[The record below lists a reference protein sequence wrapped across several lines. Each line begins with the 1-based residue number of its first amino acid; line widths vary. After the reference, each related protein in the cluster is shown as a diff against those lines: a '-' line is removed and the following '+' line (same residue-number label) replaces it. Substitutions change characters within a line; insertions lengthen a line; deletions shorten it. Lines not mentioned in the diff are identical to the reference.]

1 MPTRTDLTRRVRLEL
16 IEAAQL
22 KMTLAGG
29 AVTALAAGVR
39 LWADTLKSGGKIL
52 FCGNGGSAADC
63 QHAATE
69 LVVRL
74 KKNRRAF
81 AALALTTD
89 TSLLTA
95 GANDLGF
102 DKVFQRQVE
111 ALGKSSDLLVALSTS
126 GRSANILAAAR
137 QARKQKL
144 SVMVITGPPGSPLA
158 KLAHCV
164 LTVPSA
170 DTQRIQE
177 AHIMFLHILCRQAEG
192 LLLSR

>member
-1 MPTRTDLTRRVRLEL
+1 LPTRKNLLHGIRAEL
-16 IEAAQL
+16 IEAAEL
-22 KMTLAGG
+22 KVLLAGHAG
-29 AVTALAAGVR
+29 SPLLAGVH
-39 LWADTLKSGGKIL
+39 LWERALKSGGKIL

-74 KKNRRAF
+74 KTNRRAF

-95 GANDLGF
+95 CANDLGF
-102 DKVFQRQVE
+102 EKVFQRQVE
-111 ALGKSSDLLVALSTS
+111 ALGNAGDVLVALSTS

-144 SVMVITGPPGSPLA
+144 KVMALTGPDGSPLA
-158 KLAHCV
+158 KLADCV
-164 LTVPSA
+164 LAVPST

-177 AHIMFLHILCRQAEG
+177 AHIMFLHILCRQAER
-192 LLLSR
+192 LLLRR

>member
-1 MPTRTDLTRRVRLEL
+1 MPGRADLSRSIRAEL
-16 IEAAQL
+16 IEAADL
-22 KMTLAGG
+22 KMRLADG
-29 AVTALAAGVR
+29 AAQALASATK
-39 LWADTLKSGGKIL
+39 LWADTLRSGGKLL

-74 KKNRRAF
+74 KKDRRAF
-81 AALALTTD
+81 AAVALTTD

-111 ALGKSSDLLVALSTS
+111 ALGKKGDLLVALSTS
-126 GRSANILAAAR
+126 GRSANVVAAAR
-137 QARKQKL
+137 QARRQKL
-144 SVMVITGPPGSPLA
+144 RVMALTGHGNSPLA
-158 KLAHCV
+158 RLAHCV
-164 LTVPSA
+164 LPVPSE

-177 AHIMFLHILCRQAEG
+177 AHIMFLHVLCRQAER

>member
-1 MPTRTDLTRRVRLEL
+1 MPGRPDLLHRVRTEL
-16 IEAAQL
+16 VEAAEL
-22 KMTLAGG
+22 KVLLAGSAG
-29 AVTALAAGVR
+29 DELAKGVR
-39 LWADTLKSGGKIL
+39 LWARTLKSGGKIL

-74 KKNRRAF
+74 KKDRRAF

-95 GANDLGF
+95 CANDLGF
-102 DKVFQRQVE
+102 EKVFARQVE
-111 ALGKSSDLLVALSTS
+111 ALGRKGDLLVALSTS
-126 GRSANILAAAR
+126 GRSANVVAAAR

-144 SVMVITGPPGSPLA
+144 SVMALTGPTGTPLA
-158 KLAHCV
+158 KWSQSVLA
-164 LTVPSA
+164 VPSA

-177 AHIMFLHILCRQAEG
+177 AHIMFLHILCRQTER
-192 LLLSR
+192 LLLGR

>member
-1 MPTRTDLTRRVRLEL
+1 MPGRPDLLHRVRTEL
-16 IEAAQL
+16 VEAAEL
-22 KMTLAGG
+22 KVLLAGG
-29 AVTALAAGVR
+29 AGDALAQGVR
-39 LWADTLKSGGKIL
+39 LWARTLTSGGTIL

-74 KKNRRAF
+74 KKSRRAF

-95 GANDLGF
+95 CANDLGF
-102 DKVFQRQVE
+102 ERVFARQVE
-111 ALGKSSDLLVALSTS
+111 ALGKKGDLLVALSTS
-126 GRSANILAAAR
+126 GRSVNVLAAAR

-144 SVMVITGPPGSPLA
+144 SVMALTGKAGSPLA
-158 KLAHCV
+158 KLSHGV
-164 LTVPSA
+164 LAVPSA

-177 AHIMFLHILCRQAEG
+177 AHIMFLHILCRQTER
-192 LLLSR
+192 LLLGR

>member
-1 MPTRTDLTRRVRLEL
+1 MQAELDEALEVQAL
-16 IEAAQL
+16 
-22 KMTLAGG
+22 
-29 AVTALAAGVR
+29 VTARTAAMLAAGAR
-39 LWADTLKSGGKIL
+39 HWAATLRSGRKLL

-74 KKNRRAF
+74 AKKRRAL

-102 DKVFQRQVE
+102 ERVFARQVE
-111 ALGKSSDLLVALSTS
+111 ALGRPGDLLVALSTS
-126 GRSANILAAAR
+126 GRSANVLAAVR
-137 QARKQKL
+137 QAHRQQL
-144 SVMVITGPPGSPLA
+144 SVMALTGESRSPLA
-158 KLAHCV
+158 NLADSA
-164 LTVPSA
+164 LTVPSK

-177 AHIMFLHILCRQAEG
+177 THIHYLHILCRQAEK
-192 LLLSR
+192 LVLAR

>member
-1 MPTRTDLTRRVRLEL
+1 MSTRDILLRRVQAELNDAGRLQAEVSAR
-16 IEAAQL
+16 AAA
-22 KMTLAGG
+22 MLARG
-29 AVTALAAGVR
+29 AS
-39 LWADTLKSGGKIL
+39 LWADTLTSGGKIL

-95 GANDLGF
+95 CANDLGF
-102 DKVFQRQVE
+102 ERVFERQVE
-111 ALGKSSDLLVALSTS
+111 ALGQKGDLLVVLSTS
-126 GRSANILAAAR
+126 GKSANVLAAAR
-137 QARKQKL
+137 RARKQKL
-144 SVMVITGPPGSPLA
+144 RVMALTGPAATPLS
-158 KLAHCV
+158 KLSNLV
-164 LTVPSA
+164 LPVPSD

-177 AHIMFLHILCRQAEG
+177 IHILYLHILCRQSEH
-192 LLLSR
+192 LVLSN